1 MKLPYETPGLTAI
14 GTFEDV
20 TQATMVGS
28 VFDGDYSNGQPIPP
42 TGAQGDPT
50 S

>member
-14 GTFEDV
+14 GTFEEV
-20 TQATMVGS
+20 TQATLVGS
-28 VFDGDYSNGQPIPP
+28 VFDADYPAGTPLPP
-42 TGAQGDPT
+42 GGVLTDPT